1 MLYYFFMLIG
11 VSSMSEFHMII
22 VDVVIFI
29 ILELIIKILPNYS
42 TIQNLVV
49 GNFLRQL

>member
-1 MLYYFFMLIG
+1 
-11 VSSMSEFHMII
+11 MSEFHMII